1 MPQAAA
7 SAQAAHAT
15 PAQPAV
21 VKPTFTRPG
30 GTPSGRVHLAVT
42 AAALLVA
49 PLDRAL
55 GEAVQRSK
63 HPGSYGP
70 LEAEHVRD
78 CARRCRLLLAELEAA
93 EAELDAH
100 GDDMGSA
107 AFRSAG
113 AVS

>member
-1 MPQAAA
+1 MSLLAPLPAAKGA
-7 SAQAAHAT
+7 FVRPRDV
-15 PAQPAV
+15 PAC
-21 VKPTFTRPG
+21 
-30 GTPSGRVHLAVT
+30 RVHDALT
-42 AAALLVA
+42 AAALKVA

-63 HPGSYGP
+63 YPGSYGP

-113 AVS
+113 AR